1 MSRLLPRIVGS
12 CGTSVGVTEAE
23 PYDALHRPKNF
34 GELGPMQVLKART
47 TRAVRSVSRGL
58 TIVEMLAVIG
68 VIGILM
74 SLIVPTVS
82 GIRREAQSVACQ
94 SNLRQLFTAF
104 DMYRSTIKGQLPM
117 CDFLPASTPEGPQ
130 GGLVAVLGKTI
141 GTDNKCWFC
150 PADDD
155 EDGSIAAGTSYVYM
169 PGLLRYT
176 PQVQIPVAAL
186 MASTL
191 GDMSLTP
198 RQRERMRNEA
208 ESRLV
213 GVLYERS
220 PMEFPI
226 LNDSQDRHKIGDRN
240 PRNAVYIDGSVA
252 IMRELG
258 VDGDDGGDGG

>member
-1 MSRLLPRIVGS
+1 MSILDRTSTSRLYRARCAPV
-12 CGTSVGVTEAE
+12 
-23 PYDALHRPKNF
+23 RP
-34 GELGPMQVLKART
+34 
-47 TRAVRSVSRGL
+47 RGL

-82 GIRREAQSVACQ
+82 GIRKEAQSVACQ

-213 GVLYERS
+213 GVLYDRS
-220 PMEFPI
+220 PLGFPI

-240 PRNAVYIDGSVA
+240 PRNAVYIDGSVT
-252 IMRELG
+252 ILRDLG
-258 VDGDDGGDGG
+258 VDEGDGSEGG

>member
-1 MSRLLPRIVGS
+1 ML
-12 CGTSVGVTEAE
+12 
-23 PYDALHRPKNF
+23 
-34 GELGPMQVLKART
+34 VLKAST

-198 RQRERMRNEA
+198 RQRERMRNDAEA
-208 ESRLV
+208 RLV
-213 GVLYERS
+213 GVLYDRS

-258 VDGDDGGDGG
+258 VDEGDGGDGG

>member
-1 MSRLLPRIVGS
+1 MP
-12 CGTSVGVTEAE
+12 
-23 PYDALHRPKNF
+23 
-34 GELGPMQVLKART
+34 T
-47 TRAVRSVSRGL
+47 TPCASFDNRRATVPARGL

-82 GIRREAQSVACQ
+82 GIRKEALSVSCQ
-94 SNLRQLFTAF
+94 SNLRQLFTGF
-104 DMYRSTIKGQLPM
+104 DIYRSSIKGQLPM

-130 GGLVAVLGKTI
+130 GGLVSVLGRTL

-176 PQVQIPVAAL
+176 PQVQIPVASL
-186 MASTL
+186 MASTIA
-191 GDMSLTP
+191 DMSLTT
-198 RQRERMRNEA
+198 RQRERIRLEA

-213 GVLYERS
+213 GVLYDRS
-220 PMEFPI
+220 PMAFPI
-226 LNDSQDRHKIGDRN
+226 LSDSQDRHAIGDRN
-240 PRNAVYIDGSVA
+240 PRNAVYIDGSVT
-252 IMRELG
+252 IMRDLG
-258 VDGDDGGDGG
+258 TEEDGDGSGGSGGGGGG

>member
-1 MSRLLPRIVGS
+1 MPTTPR
-12 CGTSVGVTEAE
+12 A
-23 PYDALHRPKNF
+23 NF
-34 GELGPMQVLKART
+34 DNR
-47 TRAVRSVSRGL
+47 RATVPARGL

-82 GIRREAQSVACQ
+82 GIRKEALSVSCQ
-94 SNLRQLFTAF
+94 SNLRQLFTGF
-104 DMYRSTIKGQLPM
+104 EIYRSSIKGQLPM

-130 GGLVAVLGKTI
+130 GGLVSVLGRTL

-186 MASTL
+186 MASTIA
-191 GDMSLTP
+191 DMSLTT
-198 RQRERMRNEA
+198 RQRERIRLEA

-213 GVLYERS
+213 GVLYDRS
-220 PMEFPI
+220 PMAFPI
-226 LNDSQDRHKIGDRN
+226 LSDSQDRHAIGDRN
-240 PRNAVYIDGSVA
+240 PRNAVYIDGSVT
-252 IMRELG
+252 IMRDLG
-258 VDGDDGGDGG
+258 TEEDGDGSGGSGGGGGG

>member
-1 MSRLLPRIVGS
+1 MSNLDEFSRLDQ
-12 CGTSVGVTEAE
+12 E
-23 PYDALHRPKNF
+23 
-34 GELGPMQVLKART
+34 
-47 TRAVRSVSRGL
+47 RSAWKRQAPRGL

-74 SLIVPTVS
+74 SLIVPTAS
-82 GIRREAQSVACQ
+82 GIRKEAQSVACQ

-150 PADDD
+150 PGDDD

-208 ESRLV
+208 EARLV
-213 GVLYERS
+213 GVLYDRS
-220 PMEFPI
+220 PMGFPI

-240 PRNAVYIDGSVA
+240 PRNAVYIDGSVT
-252 IMRELG
+252 IMRDLG
-258 VDGDDGGDGG
+258 VDEGDGSEGG

>member
-1 MSRLLPRIVGS
+1 MPTTPRAS
-12 CGTSVGVTEAE
+12 F
-23 PYDALHRPKNF
+23 DNR
-34 GELGPMQVLKART
+34 
-47 TRAVRSVSRGL
+47 RATVPARGL

-82 GIRREAQSVACQ
+82 GIRKEALSVSCQ
-94 SNLRQLFTAF
+94 SNLRQLFTGF
-104 DMYRSTIKGQLPM
+104 DIYRSSIKGQLPM

-130 GGLVAVLGKTI
+130 GGLVSVLGRTL

-186 MASTL
+186 MASTI
-191 GDMSLTP
+191 GDMSLTT

-208 ESRLV
+208 EARLV
-213 GVLYERS
+213 GVLYDRS
-220 PMEFPI
+220 PMGFPI
-226 LNDSQDRHKIGDRN
+226 LNDSQDRHAIGDRN
-240 PRNAVYIDGSVA
+240 PRNAVYIDGSVS
-252 IMRELG
+252 IMRDLG
-258 VDGDDGGDGG
+258 TEEDGDGSGGGGGGGGG